1 MKNVSYKHSQQ
12 GQAMIFGLLFLA
24 AVLMVLLSL
33 FNKGQLIKNRVQL
46 ENAAD
51 ATVYSQAK
59 LSARSQNFTAYTN
72 RAMIANEV
80 STGQMV
86 ALLSWANHYK
96 NVGAFVRNPVYQT
109 VIVPPAPVTY
119 SNVLELLTLPYR
131 VVGTVV
137 SAPTKVIVDK
147 WPTVVSTFNSSLG
160 VFQQVFGLATLAA
173 QFEMNINIVD
183 GHQIGDQDN
192 KMYTPPLGWYF
203 MMQNYLLT
211 YRGEDYSE
219 VAPALT
225 SALNLFNSA
234 DVSAGLVED
243 FLGGQSSQLE
253 NFINTNTPNMNGKG
267 SNSDDAVASY
277 ERYAAIV
284 NNNRDPFT
292 KDRHWLESIKVTVP
306 FPTIPVIL
314 FPAKLTIDLEVQ
326 VEFGIVNDGGA
337 AYVTKSAMDKNRDID
352 GLGWSA
358 MDMTSL
364 FLDIQVP
371 VVIEVSI
378 WNPFGDDFTEVIL
391 DETVIV
397 PPIGLPIAGAAH
409 QLVSKNRHAKLA
421 LPEWGSVG
429 ATDGIYGGDPGDDR
443 NSGPLEIRHGMT
455 LTWAQV
461 APELM
466 GGVFGANLAR
476 DVTDSYGGPPGF
488 YSLGEHFQE
497 RGVGYEFTVALAKHL
512 DDIPTADNS
521 GTFNIGSA
529 RNEADWDVAGDAI
542 KYTRFETTSRSRA
555 EGRGFD
561 EAAYQRLVWDS
572 DRPMMTVSAAEVYF
586 ANPMQFNADGSD
598 ESASLFSPFWDARLR
613 EPSDISLFLAT
624 GEVDWQDLFGT
635 VPRDSIGIVNWLLD
649 SVADTVVDEGVA
661 YVKDQLVPPLDYLL
675 APPLTDAGNATK
687 RYVGDVT
694 NMITSELR
702 DF

>member
-1 MKNVSYKHSQQ
+1 
-12 GQAMIFGLLFLA
+12 MIFGLLFLA

-96 NVGAFVRNPVYQT
+96 NVGEFVRHPVYQSP
-109 VIVPPAPVTY
+109 IFPPAPITY
-119 SNVLELLTLPYR
+119 SNVLEVLTLPYR
-131 VVGTVV
+131 FIGTAV
-137 SAPTKVIVDK
+137 SAPTKVMVEK

-173 QFEMNINIVD
+173 QFEMNINIVE

-211 YRGEDYSE
+211 YRGENYSE

-225 SALNLFNSA
+225 SALSLFNSP
-234 DVSAGLVED
+234 DVSAGLVGD

-253 NFINTNTPNMNGKG
+253 NFINTNTPNMRGKG
-267 SNSDDAVASY
+267 SNGNDAVASY

-292 KDRHWLESIKVTVP
+292 KDRHWALEKDFTVP
-306 FPTIPVIL
+306 FPTIPIIF
-314 FPAKLTIDLEVQ
+314 FPGRMEIDFEVMMR
-326 VEFGIVNDGGA
+326 FGVVNDGGA

-352 GLGWSA
+352 GLGWSG

-364 FLDIQVP
+364 FLN
-371 VVIEVSI
+371 IEVDIRMELII
-378 WNPFGDDFTEVIL
+378 WNPFGDDFREVLINR
-391 DETVIV
+391 TVPL
-397 PPIGLPIAGAAH
+397 PPLGTPIAGAAH
-409 QLVSKNRHAKLA
+409 QLVSKNRHAKLT
-421 LPEWGSVG
+421 LFDGWGSFG
-429 ATDGIYGGDPGDDR
+429 ETDGVYGGDPDDKW
-443 NSGPLEIRHGMT
+443 NDGPLEARHFAT
-455 LTWAQV
+455 VNWALV
-461 APELM
+461 APA

-512 DDIPTADNS
+512 DDIPTADHS
-521 GTFNIGSA
+521 GSFNIGGA
-529 RNEADWDVAGDAI
+529 RDEKDWDEAGDAI
-542 KYTRFETTSRSRA
+542 KYTRFETTTRSRA

-561 EAAYQRLVWDS
+561 AAYQRLVWDS

-624 GEVDWQDLFGT
+624 GEVDWQILFGT
-635 VPRDSIGIVNWLLD
+635 VPRDSIGIVNWLLT
-649 SVADTVVDEGVA
+649 SVADAVVDEGIG
-661 YVKDQLVPPLDYLL
+661 YVKDQLVSPLDILL
-675 APPLTDAGNATK
+675 APPITDVGNATK

-694 NMITSELR
+694 STITSELG
-702 DF
+702 DL